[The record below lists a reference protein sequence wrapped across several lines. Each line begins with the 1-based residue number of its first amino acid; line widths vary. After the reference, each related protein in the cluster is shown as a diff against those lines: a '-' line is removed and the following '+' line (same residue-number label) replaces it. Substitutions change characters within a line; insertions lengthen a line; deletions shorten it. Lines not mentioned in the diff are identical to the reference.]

1 MNFSV
6 APLSTLSGMSAICIS
21 VVQSKNCFLPLGLI
35 YFVRVWL
42 TAREITYNNFEI
54 SLVVFRPNIATNH
67 AITYTYSQFVDFCI
81 FFVVS
86 RKGTKA
92 IRDVCT
98 YASQYTLIN
107 MDYYEAMSMCNQMV
121 TTLGNNITCV
131 LSKS

>member
-6 APLSTLSGMSAICIS
+6 APLLTLSGMSAICIS
-21 VVQSKNCFLPLGLI
+21 VVQSKSCFLPLGLT

-54 SLVVFRPNIATNH
+54 SLVVFRPNITTNH

-81 FFVVS
+81 SFVVS
-86 RKGTKA
+86 KKRTKA
-92 IRDVCT
+92 IRASL
-98 YASQYTLIN
+98 YALIN
-107 MDYYEAMSMCNQMV
+107 MDYYEAMSLCNQMV
-121 TTLGNNITCV
+121 TTLRNNITCV